1 MTDFIIS
8 KAVSQDKEEIP
19 GTITLVYQIEFSEK
33 NDDYNKE
40 ILQTLKFNV
49 NNENIK
55 KIILLN
61 QQTYTTEELGIESKK
76 IKQIKLN
83 KTLSFRDA
91 LNQIYGDNIKGYVII
106 SNQNIFFDDTLQ
118 NIKKTQLAD
127 QCQIIAPNRYEYTD
141 KNLKRCRLFGPRA
154 DSQD

>member
-8 KAVSQDKEEIP
+8 KAVSQGKEEIP
-19 GTITLVYQIEFSEK
+19 GTITLVYQFEFLEK

-61 QQTYTTEELGIESKK
+61 QQIYTTEELGIESKK
-76 IKQIKLN
+76 ISRI
-83 KTLSFRDA
+83 
-91 LNQIYGDNIKGYVII
+91 
-106 SNQNIFFDDTLQ
+106 
-118 NIKKTQLAD
+118 
-127 QCQIIAPNRYEYTD
+127 NR
-141 KNLKRCRLFGPRA
+141 
-154 DSQD
+154 